1 MTTPS
6 PRELCRFA
14 RELACAAADVPRLR
28 TLATLVAALAL
39 VLGSA
44 LVPAAAF
51 PAPTI
56 VPPVIDPGL
65 LPPPNLPPR
74 PSEETEQKSVC
85 QRPVLTGAPPRT
97 VPLAQRQLDL
107 AAAWQFSRGYG
118 QTVAVID
125 TGVNPHPRLPILIA
139 GGDYVSGSDGLAD
152 CDGHGTL
159 VAGLIA
165 ARPSPGDGFSGVA
178 PEAAVLGIRQLSLAF
193 EAKDFNRR
201 QQQGDLAG
209 SGYGHVLTL
218 ALAVVHAV
226 EMGATVINISEVA
239 CAAAGEPVDDGAL
252 GAAVKFANDRNV
264 VVVAAAGN
272 LQQNGPC
279 KAQNDG
285 VGWSAAKTVASPA
298 WFSQYVLSV
307 GSVDADGAGSPFSI
321 HGPWVSVAAP
331 GRGIIS
337 LDSGP
342 GAIGLVNAT
351 PGEKGEL
358 HPIDGTSFSS
368 AYVSGVAALVRS
380 RFPAL
385 TARQVMDRIIRTAHA
400 PGAGRDDTIGAG
412 MIDPVAALTAQLPM
426 QPVEVGATLPK
437 PVAAPPPLARED
449 PWPKQ
454 ISAVGTLA
462 CLGVLG
468 VGYAMSIP
476 YRRDSRRRKLSENVD
491 Y

>member
-1 MTTPS
+1 M
-6 PRELCRFA
+6 
-14 RELACAAADVPRLR
+14 
-28 TLATLVAALAL
+28 VAALTL

-44 LVPAAAF
+44 FVPAAAV
-51 PAPTI
+51 PART
-56 VPPVIDPGL
+56 VGPPVVDPGL

-85 QRPVLTGAPPRT
+85 QRPVLTGPPPRT
-97 VPLAQRQLDL
+97 APLAQRQLDL
-107 AAAWQFSRGYG
+107 SAAWQFSRGYG

-125 TGVNPHPRLPILIA
+125 TGVNFHPRLPILIP
-139 GGDYVSGSDGLAD
+139 GGDYVSDSDGLVD

-178 PEAAVLGIRQLSLAF
+178 PDAAVLAIRQLSLAF

-218 ALAVVHAV
+218 AFAVIRAV
-226 EMGATVINISEVA
+226 ELGATVINISEVA
-239 CAAAGEPVDDGAL
+239 CAVVGEPIGDGAL
-252 GAAVKFANDRNV
+252 GAAVKFAHDRNV

-285 VGWSAAKTVASPA
+285 VGWSAVRTVATPA
-298 WFSQYVLSV
+298 WFSDYVLSV
-307 GSVDADGAGSPFSI
+307 AAVDPDGAGSPFSI

-331 GRGIIS
+331 GRGVIS

-342 GAIGLVNAT
+342 GSVGLVNAT
-351 PGEKGEL
+351 PGDQGEL

-368 AYVSGVAALVRS
+368 AYVSGVVALVRS
-380 RFPAL
+380 RFPEMS
-385 TARQVMDRIIRTAHA
+385 ARQVMDRIIRTAHA
-400 PGAGRDDTIGAG
+400 PGAGRDDIIGAG
-412 MIDPVAALTAQLPM
+412 MIDPVAALTAQLPT
-426 QPVEVGATLPK
+426 QPVEIGATVPK
-437 PVAAPPPLARED
+437 PVAAPPPPARED
-449 PWPKQ
+449 PWPTR
-454 ISAVGTLA
+454 IATAGTLA
-462 CLGVLG
+462 CLGALG
-468 VGYAMSIP
+468 IGYTVSIP
-476 YRRDSRRRKLSENVD
+476 YRRDARRRKFSEHID

>member
-1 MTTPS
+1 MTAS
-6 PRELCRFA
+6 PR
-14 RELACAAADVPRLR
+14 RELRRLARASACPAGAVPRVR
-28 TLATLVAALAL
+28 ALAALIAALAL

-44 LVPAAAF
+44 FAPAAAV
-51 PAPTI
+51 PARTI
-56 VPPVIDPGL
+56 GPPLADPGL

-74 PSEETEQKSVC
+74 PPEETEQKSVC
-85 QRPVLTGAPPRT
+85 QRPVLTGPPPRT
-97 VPLAQRQLDL
+97 APLAQRQLDL
-107 AAAWQFSRGYG
+107 ASAWQFSRGYG

-125 TGVNPHPRLPILIA
+125 TGVNRHPRLPILIP
-139 GGDYVSGSDGLAD
+139 GGDYVSGSDGLVD

-178 PEAAVLGIRQLSLAF
+178 PEAAVLGMRQLSLAF
-193 EAKDFNRR
+193 EAKDSNRH
-201 QQQGDLAG
+201 QQPGELAVG
-209 SGYGHVLTL
+209 GYGHVLTL
-218 ALAVVHAV
+218 AFAVVRAV

-239 CAAAGEPVDDGAL
+239 CAAAGEPISDGAL
-252 GAAVKFANDRNV
+252 GAAVTFAHDRNV

-285 VGWSAAKTVASPA
+285 VGWNAVKTVASPA
-298 WFSQYVLSV
+298 WYSQYVLSV
-307 GSVDADGAGSPFSI
+307 ASVDPDGAASPFSI
-321 HGPWVSVAAP
+321 RGPWVSVAAP

-342 GAIGLVNAT
+342 GAVGLVNAT
-351 PGEKGEL
+351 PGEKGEP

-368 AYVSGVAALVRS
+368 AYVSGVVALVRS
-380 RFPAL
+380 RFPEL

-400 PGAGRDDTIGAG
+400 PGAGRDDTLGAG
-412 MIDPVAALTAQLPM
+412 MVDPVAALTAQLPE
-426 QPVEVGATLPK
+426 QPVEVGATRPK
-437 PVAAPPPLARED
+437 PVAAPPPPARED
-449 PWPKQ
+449 PWPKR
-454 ISAVGTLA
+454 IAAAGTFA

-468 VGYAMSIP
+468 VGYAVSIP
-476 YRRDSRRRKLSENVD
+476 YRRDARRRKLSENVD